1 MTDRLPVDVA
11 AVTDGR
17 TLWMDSRRG
26 QAEKRCTVL
35 HELLH
40 IERGDHGCQDPAVE
54 RTIEEQAARLLIPIG
69 MLLRELQWSD
79 HPAEL
84 AENLWV
90 DESTVRARLDS
101 LDARERDMVE
111 DLYERMGRGRAAS

>member
-1 MTDRLPVDVA
+1 MTSALPVDVA

-40 IERGDHGCQDPAVE
+40 IERGDLGCQDPAVE
-54 RTIEEQAARLLIPIG
+54 RTIEQQAARLLIPIG

-79 HPAEL
+79 QPAEL
-84 AENLWV
+84 AEALWV
-90 DESTVRARLDS
+90 DESTLRARIDGFDRTS
-101 LDARERDMVE
+101 QDRRNINEP
-111 DLYERMGRGRAAS
+111 

>member
-1 MTDRLPVDVA
+1 MTRSLPADVA

-40 IERGDHGCQDPAVE
+40 IERGDHGCQDPATE
-54 RTIEEQAARLLIPIG
+54 RSIEQQTARLLIPIG
-69 MLLRELQWSD
+69 MLLDALAWSD
-79 HPAEL
+79 HPTEL
-84 AENLWV
+84 ADILWV
-90 DESTVRARLDS
+90 DEATLRARIDGLT
-101 LDARERDMVE
+101 AREREQVDEVVW
-111 DLYERMGRGRAAS
+111 RAGRAP